1 MKILVFAPHAQ
12 IWKHAF
18 PEAVL
23 VESLMKA
30 GHEIMY
36 IRCSGAFQKHCI
48 PMISS
53 HIPHDAPIEVK
64 NKICIE
70 CKANSAL
77 IVDSFN
83 FPSIELTTFI
93 DINDQNEITT
103 IVNNTTREN
112 FAKLELDGIKI
123 GEIALYQ
130 VLLRYKQSKTNSF
143 SEKAW
148 QEYLKQLEVTL
159 VAFRALKKI
168 MSIHKP
174 DRVLQYSGL
183 YTVNTVCRQLAK
195 LNNIPSY
202 FLHAGLNQRNRLQH
216 LILAKSQ
223 TVDYIK
229 SLFESWE
236 NKYKDVPC
244 LKDAITAVT
253 DNFIDM
259 LTSKSFLSYSQS
271 KSETFDIR
279 KKFNIPNGKK
289 IVVAIMS
296 SYDEHLAADAVGAY
310 QHNVTSL
317 FKTQIEWIR
326 TLIQYFSKRPDLFL
340 IIRLHPREFPTK
352 REKHSAVTSQHA
364 KDVEAEFQKIPD
376 NVVINWPSDLV
387 SFYDLLEEANLFVNA
402 FSTSAREITM
412 LGLPVLTYNNE
423 DVLEPVSIN
432 YKGNSINEYL
442 EQIDI
447 LLCQRFNVE
456 RIRRAY
462 RWRALEQVYSH
473 ISIAESSKEKDD
485 LLSLREKMINKL
497 KRIINKAF
505 PLWLQKK
512 EIRQRSEKLAA
523 SNTIEAI
530 LMRDAGNVSN
540 VIVAD
545 ANQIIDENQEMDL
558 IKSEIKRIVSCLYPD
573 SSKPV
578 IAGSLR
584 YYLES
589 FLNSKI

>member
-1 MKILVFAPHAQ
+1 MKVLVFAPHSQ

-23 VESLMKA
+23 VESLMKK
-30 GHEIMY
+30 GHEIIY
-36 IRCSGAFQKHCI
+36 VKCGEAFQKHCI

-64 NKICIE
+64 KRICIE
-70 CKANSAL
+70 CKANAAL
-77 IVDSFN
+77 IVDSFK
-83 FPSIELTTFI
+83 FPSIEVNSFI
-93 DINDQNEITT
+93 DANDQNEITN

-112 FAKLELDGIKI
+112 FAKLQLDGIKI

-168 MSIHKP
+168 ISIHKP
-174 DRVLQYSGL
+174 DRIIQYSGL

-195 LNNIPSY
+195 ANGIPSY
-202 FLHAGLNQRNRLQH
+202 FMHAGLNQRDRLQH
-216 LILAKSQ
+216 LIFAKSQ

-236 NKYKDVPC
+236 NKYKDIPC
-244 LKDAITAVT
+244 LKDAIKAVT
-253 DNFIDM
+253 DNFTDM

-271 KSETFDIR
+271 KSETFHIR
-279 KKFNIPNGKK
+279 KKFNIPADKK

-310 QHNVTSL
+310 QHNVPSL

-326 TLIQYFSKRPDLFL
+326 TLIQFFSKRPDLFL

-352 REKHSAVTSQHA
+352 REKQSAVTSQHA

-387 SFYDLLEEANLFVNA
+387 SFYDLLEETNLFVNA

-432 YKGNSINEYL
+432 YKGNSIDEYL
-442 EQIDI
+442 GQIDI
-447 LLCQRFNVE
+447 LLGQRFNGE

-485 LLSLREKMINKL
+485 LLSFGEKVIKKL
-497 KRIINKAF
+497 KRILNKVF

-512 EIRQRSEKLAA
+512 ECRQRSEKLMAA
-523 SNTIEAI
+523 GTIEAL
-530 LMRDAGNVSN
+530 LMQDAGNVSN

-545 ANQIIDENQEMDL
+545 PNQIIDEYQEMAL
-558 IKSEIKRIVSCLYPD
+558 IKNEIKRLVSCLYPD
-573 SSKPV
+573 RNKPV
-578 IAGSLR
+578 IQDSLR
-584 YYLES
+584 SYLES
-589 FLNSKI
+589 FANSKP